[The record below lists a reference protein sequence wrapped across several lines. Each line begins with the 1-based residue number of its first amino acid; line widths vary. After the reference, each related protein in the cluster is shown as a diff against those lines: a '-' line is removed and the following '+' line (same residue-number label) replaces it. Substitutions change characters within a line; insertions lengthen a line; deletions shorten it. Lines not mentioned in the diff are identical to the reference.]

1 MVDYVARL
9 ADGSSFPVML
19 GDKPLG
25 RGGEGAVFPVESVGS
40 PVLGAADGLVGKV
53 YHPDKEKQAERE
65 AKCAAMLASVPK
77 TDSIVWN
84 LGNLYTPS
92 GDFVGFLMKRLQMDV
107 YREFMKVAHT
117 THRRMQFPDWSVRH
131 SLLMARNLAVAIDAV
146 HEAGH
151 RVGDIN
157 ESNVFVAPDATVR
170 IVDADSVQISTGSTV
185 YPCIV
190 GKPEFT
196 APEISV
202 GSYKE
207 ERNRR
212 TVATDTFAFTVMLF
226 NALMGRAHPTVCNYK
241 GEHKDIPE
249 LIRLG
254 VYPTF
259 VKKLPRGFSK
269 VPDIEYEAIP
279 KRVHDMIGRGL
290 SSDPDL
296 RPSFDEIIAVFD
308 DLFEREDGAYKN
320 LKQCNVSPLHWWD
333 VRDSSMCPMCRFAT
347 KYKNADIWSSKQD
360 NTLGSIVTEG
370 QKKQA
375 KQQKKKKTPPASAS
389 ISPYAY
395 APTQAPP
402 VSQST
407 PAAPPVPVQLSGTQA
422 PPYTGAT
429 PQQPQ
434 TQSNQQTQGRTPG
447 APEEPTMVKKYLGVL
462 DGSGDIVRRP
472 PLGDLVKSGSYGI
485 LIDALGAE
493 YKRSIPW
500 VSKYNPVPVWWV
512 SFIASALTALVW
524 WLGAPEIMRWL
535 IPTIFPHSIPTQ
547 IIPLIH
553 TVGILLWAIP
563 AGSVG
568 LRFLSGLFQ
577 MWRRSREVKQYGY
590 GAVVYEK
597 WWGTV
602 LNTVLASVVTGL
614 LVPLFAVLSVLFWL
628 IYEII
633 VSVISSWN
641 NDSSQT

>member
-9 ADGSSFPVML
+9 ADGSSFPVVL
-19 GDKPLG
+19 EEKPLG
-25 RGGEGAVFPVESVGS
+25 RGGEGSVFPVVSVGS
-40 PVLGAADGLVGKV
+40 PVVGAADDLVGKI
-53 YHPDKEKQAERE
+53 YHPDKGKQAERE
-65 AKCAAMLASVPK
+65 SKCKAMLASVPQ

-92 GDFVGFLMKRLQMDV
+92 GEFAGFLMKRLQMDV

-117 THRRMQFPDWSVRH
+117 THRRIQFPDWSVRH

-146 HEAGH
+146 HQAGH

-157 ESNVFVAPDATVR
+157 ESNVLVAPDATVR
-170 IVDADSVQISTGSTV
+170 IVDADSVQISTGDTV

-212 TVATDTFAFTVMLF
+212 TVATDTFAFMVMLF

-241 GEHKDIPE
+241 GEHKDITE
-249 LIRLG
+249 LIQLG

-279 KRVHDMIGRGL
+279 KRVHALIGRGL
-290 SSDPDL
+290 SGDPSQ

-308 DLFEREDGAYKN
+308 DLFAREDGAYKY
-320 LKQCNVSPLHWWD
+320 LKQCDVSPLHWWD
-333 VRDSSMCPMCRFAT
+333 TRDGSMCPMCRFAT
-347 KYKNADIWSSKQD
+347 KHENADIWSSKQ
-360 NTLGSIVTEG
+360 NTTLSSIVEKG

-375 KQQKKKKTPPASAS
+375 KQQKKKNAPPAS
-389 ISPYAY
+389 ISPYSY
-395 APTQAPP
+395 APSQAPTAP
-402 VSQST
+402 QNT
-407 PAAPPVPVQLSGTQA
+407 PPAPPVPVQRSGTQA

-429 PQQPQ
+429 PQQAQ
-434 TQSNQQTQGRTPG
+434 TPNTQQAQGRTPG
-447 APEEPTMVKKYLGVL
+447 SPDTPTMVKKYLGVV
-462 DGSGDIVRRP
+462 DGSGDVVRRP
-472 PLGDLVKSGSYGI
+472 ALGDLLKAGSYGI
-485 LIDALGAE
+485 VIDALGAE
-493 YKRSIPW
+493 YKRVIPW
-500 VSKYNPVPVWWV
+500 VSKYNPVPIWWV

-547 IIPLIH
+547 IIPLVH
-553 TVGILLWAIP
+553 VVSVLLWVIP
-563 AGSVG
+563 AAAVG
-568 LRFLSGLFQ
+568 FRFLGGLFQ
-577 MWRRSREVKQYGY
+577 LWKRAREVKQYDY

-597 WWGTV
+597 WWGTM
-602 LNTVLASVVTGL
+602 LNTVLTSVVTGL
-614 LVPLFAVLSVLFWL
+614 LVPLFIVLGVIFWL

-641 NDSSQT
+641 NDSSRT